1 MLFMGLG
8 IGFGVIMAIGYAVA
22 LLCPSS
28 HDMVLENWLA
38 SLTPLERKAWEHHE
52 KRKREWVKLRKKQHK
67 ICMVLRQKIYDETGK
82 DEYWG
87 PWGIAAEKVG
97 INAYKDV
104 WAAKDC
110 PVTTW
115 NGLWPL
121 NYWRTPPPTPHGVT
135 DDWKAGLGNGGS
147 VGH

>member
-1 MLFMGLG
+1 MFLGL
-8 IGFGVIMAIGYAVA
+8 GFGVIMAIGYAFA

-28 HDMVLENWLA
+28 HDMVMEAWLA
-38 SLTPLERKAWEHHE
+38 SLTPAERKTWDYHE
-52 KRKREWVKLRKKQHK
+52 KRKKEWIALRKKQHK
-67 ICMVLRQKIYDETGK
+67 ICMKLRQKQYDTTGW
-82 DEYWG
+82 DHYWQCLG
-87 PWGIAAEKVG
+87 EAAEQVG

-110 PVTTW
+110 PVVRW
-115 NGLWPL
+115 DGNWPL